1 VEQSTFTNCFFSSMH
16 ASNYFSIR
24 GSMPKDKAKVLKQ
37 LNTILSNKDPRLLR
51 PEYMRG
57 L

>member
-1 VEQSTFTNCFFSSMH
+1 MH
-16 ASNYFSIR
+16 ASNYFAIR
-24 GSMPKDKAKVLKQ
+24 GTMPKDKDKVLKQ
-37 LNTILSNKDPRLLR
+37 LSILLSRKDPRLLR

>member
-1 VEQSTFTNCFFSSMH
+1 MH

-37 LNTILSNKDPRLLR
+37 LDTILSSKDPRLLR